1 MFKSNRLKKIIV
13 GTMLAF
19 SMVCSLIISNPIKA
33 NEAISNPDP
42 VIDIMVNVPAD
53 YPGTFQDFKSDLE
66 QQLIEQGLEPGTFR
80 IISSAMKID
89 TTDTS
94 GWYVYDHYLNQN
106 EYNKLGLDSS
116 KQPFRQADN
125 SSASGTNPTTIE
137 KEFAATT
144 PTTCRYFIQ
153 HIASSKDAAGKAKM
167 IFAGYG
173 TQALVDYMIYPAPS
187 DARRTFSFDIDA
199 KGVGNHTLE
208 GTGFFINSGIVNG
221 KLNGYLLFYQFT
233 SQTAGNIYILKINNI
248 DASAINTASITA
260 LYGSAVSKTTFSL
273 DATTKKSRID
283 VDLQSNKL
291 TVQQRNYKS
300 DGTFSELQTLFG
312 GSVSIPNSGYNGF
325 GPMIAYKSH
334 GCSELTSF
342 VYSDLEMTY
351 EANAFD
357 ALKNTQYSEKAEY
370 KYFINLTGTNNDP
383 SVPEDEEAYLEGI
396 KRLNQNEI
404 FYISNTDDGNV
415 LTKPTDSSSGIGP
428 DNGLY
433 ATDANYVNQIAEF
446 IAKKYNDKEKFI
458 PVEILQEKDKPISDF
473 IIVED
478 SQKANQVLTVH
489 LQHLKENS
497 DIVKL
502 KIRDKSK
509 AAEGKTVTGWK
520 LKVYDPD
527 NSVVLDTNSFVTS
540 PDSLKSYTFNKDSKQ
555 GKYIFELIVK
565 DSAGIESSTYQTFV
579 TAYKDTAGP
588 NITAN
593 ALGQSSKAK
602 ITLTD
607 QGWGID
613 SDGVTLIENQGSGV
627 LKYQVNDGNIITL
640 DKEAHST
647 SFDVPLTADN
657 LTITSW
663 DECGNSTTKTFTT
676 FNVAFDGNIK
686 DDYYVLSGDKLGVL
700 PDAVESDNPNE
711 HFAGWADE
719 SDNLVGPETIVSDNL
734 VLHPVYTTEKVT
746 LTFTANGGSF
756 ADGDQIQIEVP
767 KGSLVIDHL
776 LSGEDLPTK
785 TGYNFSHW
793 TLNSV
798 LVTDQKANGNLTLQA
813 NWSINS
819 YKLKFDANGGALGKL
834 KEKTVNFGSNIK
846 NETLKDEAGNNYQ
859 GTSLPTRE
867 GYIFKGWAMD
877 VDGTDLGAVTMPA
890 EDYTVYAVW
899 QKDTSKYIV
908 HFDSNGGSQI
918 NDKSYASSQNVYGA
932 LNTPSR
938 SGYTFDGWYDEASD
952 KKAEGDVVYS
962 KTDHTL
968 TAHWIANTDTQY
980 KIQYFV
986 KGDNGYQ
993 RLDELTENRT
1003 GTTDSTVSTLDS
1015 DIKGLSGYWYN
1026 PDLSMNVTS
1035 GTVTG
1040 DGKLV
1045 LKLYYDRY
1053 FNINTEAVNGVIT
1066 PSASVKEY
1074 SSQTVTWSP
1083 NAGHIASRIIVDG
1096 IVRDDLLSK
1105 NSITFNDIASHHE
1118 VSVIFSASSGDQP
1131 DMGNYYTVKT
1141 KVVGD
1146 TGGTM
1151 ITPTM
1156 TVLKGKD
1163 HKVEWQI
1170 DSEYYITSILVDGK
1184 EYPLDTE
1191 NIDFKGISANHEVI
1205 ITVDRL
1211 PSIGGNSTL
1220 GYYTLTVNQ
1229 YGGDTV
1235 HPENTVT
1242 SPSKVVQM
1250 NSDELVTWEAQ
1261 NGYRVYQVFIDGV
1274 KLDDEQIK
1282 QGNIDFKNIS
1292 ANHVVDVYFT
1302 KDGESIPSIYDK
1314 DSVKVITELIG
1325 GPGTIT
1331 GGSVVEKG
1339 SSYDVEWNP
1348 VYQTTED
1355 KSSDDYAT
1363 YVIDKVVV
1371 NGQEISKD
1379 DQKVQL
1385 ENIDKDQ
1392 KVEVYL
1398 KPDLYHVKT
1407 IKYGNGTISESKTL
1421 YREQDYEQIIG
1432 QPGDGTKIVKIVVD
1446 GEVKFEAAPAIYYRS
1461 ARAMYTDLTDIQVKE
1476 ATDSKAHVSVNAIQ
1490 QDHIIEV
1497 YFAND
1502 ISDLPQ
1508 DDQLINVTGNIS
1520 GGVGAI
1526 DGTGKFHVDPDNG
1539 HAGSTTV
1546 TWDIDS
1552 NKYEVTDVKVNGV
1565 SVPYD
1570 GNSITLE
1577 NLNENK
1583 DVEVIVKRTQLPNND
1598 EVNDLTPPDNTD
1610 NFNIITEIV
1619 GGPGTI
1625 SNSTTV
1631 TNGANHNVNWSV
1643 TEDGYEIRD
1652 IIVDG
1657 VSRPDLISDT
1667 GNGNI
1672 NFDQISSDHDV
1683 KVVLGKKPDV
1693 NIDVDGDGKPD
1704 VNIDTDGDGKPD
1716 INIDTNGDGKPDINI
1731 DTDNTGVWK
1740 PSGQGGNKD
1749 DIWKPDTSIDTTG
1762 DGVGDTDYY
1771 RPAIDINK
1779 DGVDDNWKPNQDV
1792 YPNGIVHP
1800 GYDTANPNINIDIN
1814 GDGKP
1819 DVNIDTDGDG
1829 KPNVN
1834 IDTDGDN
1841 QPDVNIDTDGD
1852 GKPNVNIDTNGD
1864 GKPNVNIDTDGDGK
1878 PDVNIDT
1885 DGDGKPNVNIDTNG
1899 DGKPDVNIDTDGDGK
1914 PNVNIDTNGDGKPDV
1929 NIDTD
1934 GDGKPNINIDTDGD
1948 GKPNVN
1954 IDTDG
1959 DGKPDVNI
1967 DTDGDG
1973 KPDVNIDTDGDGKP
1987 NVNIDTDGDGKPN
2000 VNIDIDGDGKPDT
2013 NIDADGDGKPDVNID
2028 SDYDGIVDITIT
2040 PIVTENDRVDT
2051 SDRVSNVWAY
2061 LAFLSMAGAIYFGL
2075 TKKKEKLIK

>member
-1 MFKSNRLKKIIV
+1 MFKSNRLKKMVV
-13 GTMLAF
+13 GTILAF

-33 NEAISNPDP
+33 KDAINNPDP
-42 VIDIMVNVPAD
+42 IIDIVVNVPAD
-53 YPGTFQDFKSDLE
+53 YPGTFLDFKADLE
-66 QQLIEQGLEPGTFR
+66 EKLVAQGLERGSFR
-80 IISSAMKID
+80 IISSAVKID
-89 TTDTS
+89 TTEQS
-94 GWYVYDHYLNQN
+94 GWYVYDHYTSKAT
-106 EYNKLGLDSS
+106 YDKYYSDTT
-116 KQPFRQADN
+116 KQPFVTDEGSYSN
-125 SSASGTNPTTIE
+125 SANPISVEKYMETKAASNPQLVALEKHIGTTVDATG
-137 KEFAATT
+137 KTSMTFVGYRSTAFA
-144 PTTCRYFIQ
+144 
-153 HIASSKDAAGKAKM
+153 
-167 IFAGYG
+167 
-173 TQALVDYMIYPAPS
+173 DYMIYPAAS
-187 DARRTFSFDIDA
+187 NSRRTFSFDIDA
-199 KGVGNHTLE
+199 SGVSTHTLSGAGFLLNAGIQSNNLYGYFLYYKFSNNTS
-208 GTGFFINSGIVNG
+208 GTIYLY
-221 KLNGYLLFYQFT
+221 KL
-233 SQTAGNIYILKINNI
+233 AGNNALSSG
-248 DASAINTASITA
+248 ASA
-260 LYGSAVSKTTFSL
+260 TTFLSGASVVASQAFTVPS
-273 DATTKKSRID
+273 DTKKMRVS
-283 VDLQSNKL
+283 VDLQETSVTL
-291 TVQQRNYKS
+291 QQQDYRS
-300 DGTFSELQTLFG
+300 DGTFGTIQTLFG
-312 GSVSIPNSGYNGF
+312 GAKSMNRTGYNGF
-325 GPMIAYKSH
+325 GPAVLYAGH
-334 GCSELTSF
+334 GCSQASF
-342 VYSDLEMTY
+342 FSFNDLEMTY

-383 SVPEDEEAYLEGI
+383 SVPKEEEAYLEGI

-415 LTKPTDSSSGIGP
+415 LSKPTESSSGIGP

-433 ATDANYVNQIAEF
+433 ATDADYVNQIAEF
-446 IAKKYNDKEKFI
+446 IAKKYNDKEKYT

-478 SQKANQVLTVH
+478 AEKANQVLTVH
-489 LQHLKENS
+489 LQHLKENGNV
-497 DIVKL
+497 VKL

-509 AAEGKTVTGWK
+509 AADGKTVTGWK

-527 NSVVLDTNSFVTS
+527 NNVVLDTPDFVSS
-540 PDSLKSYTFNKDSKQ
+540 PDTLKSYTFNKDSKQ

-565 DSAGIESSTYQTFV
+565 DNTGAESSTYQTFV

-588 NITAN
+588 IITAN
-593 ALGQSSKAK
+593 ALGQESKAE
-602 ITLTD
+602 ISLTD

-627 LKYQVNDGNIITL
+627 LKYQINDGNIVTL
-640 DKEAHST
+640 DKEVHST
-647 SFDVPLTADN
+647 TIQVPLSADD
-657 LTITSW
+657 LIITSW

-676 FNVAFDGNIK
+676 YKVSFDSNIK
-686 DDYYVLSGDKLGVL
+686 EDYYVLSGDKLGVL
-700 PDAVESDNPNE
+700 PEEVPSADPNE

-719 SDNLVGPETIVSDNL
+719 SGNLVGPETVVSKDL
-734 VLHPVYTTEKVT
+734 ILHPVYTTEKVT

-756 ADGDQIQIEVP
+756 TDGDQVQIEVP

-776 LSGEDLPTK
+776 LSGDNLPTK
-785 TGYNFSHW
+785 TGYSFSHW
-793 TLNSV
+793 TLSNA
-798 LVTDQKANGNLTLQA
+798 LVTDQKANSNLTLQA

-834 KEKTVNFGSNIK
+834 KEKTVNYGNNIK

-867 GYIFKGWAMD
+867 GYIFKGWAKD
-877 VDGTDLGAVTMPA
+877 AEGTDLGSAIMPA

-908 HFDSNGGSQI
+908 HFDSAGGSQI
-918 NDKSYASSQNVYGA
+918 NDKSYASSQTVYGA

-938 SGYTFDGWYDEASD
+938 SGYTFDGWYDEAD
-952 KKAEGDVVYS
+952 NKKAEGDAVYS

-968 TAHWIANTDTQY
+968 TAHWVANTDTQY

-986 KGDNGYQ
+986 KGENGYQ
-993 RLDELTENRT
+993 RLDELTQNKT
-1003 GTTDSTVSTLDS
+1003 GTTDSEVSIADS
-1015 DIKGLSGYWYN
+1015 DILGISGYWYN
-1026 PDLSMNVTS
+1026 SELSMNVTS
-1035 GTVTG
+1035 GTITG

-1066 PSASVKEY
+1066 PSSSVKEY
-1074 SSQTVTWSP
+1074 SSHTVTWTP
-1083 NAGHIASRIIVDG
+1083 NAGQIASRIIVDG
-1096 IVRDDLLSK
+1096 IVRDDLLSV

-1118 VSVIFSASSGDQP
+1118 VNVIFSSESGNKP
-1131 DMGNYYTVKT
+1131 DTGDYYTVKT
-1141 KVVGD
+1141 KVVGG
-1146 TGGTM
+1146 TGNTT

-1170 DSEYYITSILVDGK
+1170 DSEYYITSIQVDGK
-1184 EYPLDTE
+1184 EYSLDTK

-1211 PSIGGNSTL
+1211 PSLGGNSTV

-1242 SPSKVVQM
+1242 SPSKVVEM
-1250 NSDELVTWEAQ
+1250 SSDEIVTWKAQ
-1261 NGYRVYQVFIDGV
+1261 NGYRIYQVFVDGV
-1274 KLDDEQIK
+1274 KLDDEQVK

-1302 KDGESIPSIYDK
+1302 KDGESLPSIYDK
-1314 DSVKVITELIG
+1314 DSIKVVTELIG
-1325 GPGTIT
+1325 GPGSIT

-1348 VYQTTED
+1348 VYQTTTD
-1355 KSSDDYAT
+1355 KTSDEYAA

-1371 NGQEISKD
+1371 NGQQISQD
-1379 DQKVQL
+1379 DQKVKL

-1398 KPDLYHVKT
+1398 KPDVYHVKT

-1421 YREQDYEQIIG
+1421 YREQNYEQIIG
-1432 QPGDGTKIVKIVVD
+1432 QPGDGTKIVKVVVD
-1446 GEVKFEAAPAIYYRS
+1446 GKLEYPTTFYRS
-1461 ARAMYTDLTDIQVKE
+1461 ARALYADESDIKVNE
-1476 ATDSKAHVSVNAIQ
+1476 ATDSKARVSVESIK

-1502 ISDLPQ
+1502 INDLPQ
-1508 DDQLINVTGNIS
+1508 EDQMINVTGSIT
-1520 GGVGAI
+1520 GGIGSI
-1526 DGTGKFHVDPDNG
+1526 EGTGKFHVNPDLG
-1539 HAGSTTV
+1539 HAGSATV
-1546 TWDIDS
+1546 TWDIDT

-1565 SVPYD
+1565 SVPYN

-1583 DVEVIVKRTQLPNND
+1583 DVEVIVKRTELPNND
-1598 EVNDLTPPDNTD
+1598 EIKDLTPPDNTH
-1610 NFNIITEIV
+1610 NFDITTEII

-1631 TNGANHNVNWSV
+1631 TNGANHNVNWEV
-1643 TEDGYEIRD
+1643 TENGYEIRD

-1657 VSRPDLISDT
+1657 VSRPDLISSTGT
-1667 GNGNI
+1667 GNIDFN
-1672 NFDQISSDHDV
+1672 QISSNHDV

-1693 NIDVDGDGKPD
+1693 NIDVDGDGIPD
-1704 VNIDTDGDGKPD
+1704 INIDTDGDGKPD
-1716 INIDTNGDGKPDINI
+1716 INIDINGDGKPDINI

-1749 DIWKPDTSIDTTG
+1749 GIWKPDTNIDTNG
-1762 DGVGDTDYY
+1762 DGIGDTDYY
-1771 RPAIDINK
+1771 RPAIDLDK

-1792 YPNGIVHP
+1792 YPNGIIHP
-1800 GYDTANPNINIDIN
+1800 GYDTANPNINIDTN

-1819 DVNIDTDGDG
+1819 DI
-1829 KPNVN
+1829 
-1834 IDTDGDN
+1834 
-1841 QPDVNIDTDGD
+1841 
-1852 GKPNVNIDTNGD
+1852 
-1864 GKPNVNIDTDGDGK
+1864 
-1878 PDVNIDT
+1878 
-1885 DGDGKPNVNIDTNG
+1885 NIDTNG
-1899 DGKPDVNIDTDGDGK
+1899 DGKPDVNIDIDGDNK
-1914 PNVNIDTNGDGKPDV
+1914 ADINIDTNGDGKPNINIDTDGDGKPDINIDTDGDSKPNINIDTDGDGKPDINV
-1929 NIDTD
+1929 DTNGDGKPNINIDTDGDGKPDINIDTDGDGKPDINIDTD

-1948 GKPNVN
+1948 GKPDINIDTDGDGKPDINIDTDGDGKPDIN

-1967 DTDGDG
+1967 DSDGAA
-1973 KPDVNIDTDGDGKP
+1973 
-1987 NVNIDTDGDGKPN
+1987 
-2000 VNIDIDGDGKPDT
+2000 DI
-2013 NIDADGDGKPDVNID
+2013 I
-2028 SDYDGIVDITIT
+2028 IT
-2040 PIVTENDRVDT
+2040 PTVTENDAVDT
-2051 SDRVSNVWAY
+2051 SDRMSAVWTY
-2061 LAFLSMAGAIYFGL
+2061 LALLSMAGAMYFGFS
-2075 TKKKEKLIK
+2075 KNKEKQI